1 MSLRKFFRRYE
12 ATGGADSPRMTPIND
27 IAIITLDRVIT
38 SKAVTP
44 ICLPE
49 TTRDFPEGQGVVSG
63 WGQTTRTRGKPV
75 TQLLYALIDVYN
87 VTECFDKYKAFVTGD
102 TEIFEINDSML
113 CGGNSK
119 SDTCKGEP

>member
-1 MSLRKFFRRYE
+1 MR
-12 ATGGADSPRMTPIND
+12 TDQD
-27 IAIITLDRVIT
+27 I
-38 SKAVTP
+38 SG
-44 ICLPE
+44 
-49 TTRDFPEGQGVVSG
+49 FYYGQFI
-63 WGQTTRTRGKPV
+63 KPV

-119 SDTCKGEP
+119 SDTCKGES